1 MKPFRLNAEIVTGK
15 CPTCNELTMLVGLTK
30 EYYRCMTCGAD
41 LEQHVNGKISYIP
54 ALTKETLQSVV
65 QEMCSISQLNC
76 ITKVIRQLSWLL
88 VQIGWMNL
96 QTY

>member
-54 ALTKETLQSVV
+54 ALSKNTLQ
-65 QEMCSISQLNC
+65 LDLDNYFG
-76 ITKVIRQLSWLL
+76 KD
-88 VQIGWMNL
+88 
-96 QTY
+96 